1 MFFKAVL
8 NKQITSQ
15 HMAVHSPPPRVRSW
29 AAGTLYHL
37 QETILTFR
45 WKNKPSS
52 EITRSTACPNP
63 IWGKEVQGPERSAQD
78 LKGDAGLGLQPPP
91 KQGNLFNYR
100 WKI

>member
-1 MFFKAVL
+1 M
-8 NKQITSQ
+8 
-15 HMAVHSPPPRVRSW
+15 
-29 AAGTLYHL
+29 
-37 QETILTFR
+37 
-45 WKNKPSS
+45 KNQTQLGDYKVNGLPQS
-52 EITRSTACPNP
+52 